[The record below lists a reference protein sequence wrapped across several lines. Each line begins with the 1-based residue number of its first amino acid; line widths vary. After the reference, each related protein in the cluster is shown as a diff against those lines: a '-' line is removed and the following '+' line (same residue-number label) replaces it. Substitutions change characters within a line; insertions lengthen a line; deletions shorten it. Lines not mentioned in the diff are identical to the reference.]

1 MGVRS
6 VDIRSARTRILSD
19 GSTTSDGNT
28 AMQAV
33 KLMLAVAVSLALAPF
48 AVAQE
53 TVRIGVVQPMTGP
66 VAYDGNIYV
75 NTVKMIVDDLNAKGG
90 VLGRKIELVVED
102 GACNPAQSVNAA
114 EKLATRDK
122 VVALLGAFCSTSTAA
137 MMEVAKKHRIPLIT
151 GISTAA
157 QLTEQGNPYFFRAVA
172 TTPMLGNA
180 FGGELPAA
188 VKAKRFAFLVLN
200 DDWGRSM
207 VASYPKAIKRAG
219 GEIVATEFFQQSDLQ
234 FLSQITNVKASNP
247 DAIVLAANTQQAVAL
262 SKQIR
267 ELGIAV
273 PLIGE
278 GSWTSDS
285 YLKLAGPAS
294 DGVFGLVEYVYTIR
308 NPINDAFVKEFQAKL
323 KENPTKFAGAAH
335 NAIHI
340 VVDAIRRAGAAD
352 PEKIRAALEK
362 TDYNGLVGNIRF
374 DDKHQAYGQ
383 TVYLAH
389 VKNGVPEV
397 VATAKIAKP

>member
-1 MGVRS
+1 
-6 VDIRSARTRILSD
+6 
-19 GSTTSDGNT
+19 
-28 AMQAV
+28 MQAL

-207 VASYPKAIKRAG
+207 VASYPNAIERTG
-219 GEIVATEFFQQSDLQ
+219 GQIVATEFFQQSDLQ

-267 ELGIAV
+267 ELGITV

-294 DGVFGLVEYVYTIR
+294 EGVFGLVEYVYTIR

-335 NAIHI
+335 NVIHI

-352 PEKIRAALEK
+352 PEKIRAALEQ

>member
-1 MGVRS
+1 
-6 VDIRSARTRILSD
+6 
-19 GSTTSDGNT
+19 
-28 AMQAV
+28 MQAP
-33 KLMLAVAVSLALAPF
+33 KLFAAAALLALAPL

-53 TVRIGVVQPMTGP
+53 TVRIGVVQPTTGP

-75 NTVKMIVDDLNAKGG
+75 NTVKMIVDDMNAKGG
-90 VLGRKIELVVED
+90 VLGKKIELLVED

-114 EKLATRDK
+114 EKLVTRDK

-137 MMEVAKKHRIPLIT
+137 MMEVAKKHKVPHIT

-172 TTPMLGNA
+172 TTPMLGDA
-180 FGGELPAA
+180 FGGVLPAA

-207 VASYPKAIKRAG
+207 VASYPKAIEKAG
-219 GEIVATEFFQQSDLQ
+219 GQIVATEFFQQSDLQ
-234 FLSQITNVKASNP
+234 FLSQITKVKAANP
-247 DAIVLAANTQQAVAL
+247 DAIVLAANTQQAAAL

-267 ELGIAV
+267 ELGITV

-294 DGVFGLVEYVYTIR
+294 DGVYGLVEYVYTIK

-340 VVDAIRRAGAAD
+340 MVDGIKRAGAAD
-352 PEKIRAALEK
+352 PEKIREALEK
-362 TDYNGLVGNIRF
+362 TDYNGLVGNIKF
-374 DDKHQAYGQ
+374 DGKHQAYGQ

-389 VKNGVPEV
+389 VKGGVPQV
-397 VATAKIAKP
+397 VETAKIAKP

>member
-1 MGVRS
+1 
-6 VDIRSARTRILSD
+6 
-19 GSTTSDGNT
+19 
-28 AMQAV
+28 
-33 KLMLAVAVSLALAPF
+33 
-48 AVAQE
+48 
-53 TVRIGVVQPMTGP
+53 
-66 VAYDGNIYV
+66 
-75 NTVKMIVDDLNAKGG
+75 
-90 VLGRKIELVVED
+90 
-102 GACNPAQSVNAA
+102 
-114 EKLATRDK
+114 
-122 VVALLGAFCSTSTAA
+122 
-137 MMEVAKKHRIPLIT
+137 
-151 GISTAA
+151 
-157 QLTEQGNPYFFRAVA
+157 
-172 TTPMLGNA
+172 
-180 FGGELPAA
+180 LPGA

-207 VASYPKAIKRAG
+207 VASYPKSIERAG
-219 GEIVATEFFQQSDLQ
+219 GQIVATEFFQQSDLQ
-234 FLSQITNVKASNP
+234 FLSQITKVKSSNP
-247 DAIVLAANTQQAVAL
+247 DAIILAANTQQAVAL

-267 ELGIAV
+267 ELGITV

-294 DGVFGLVEYVYTIR
+294 DGVYGLVEYVYTIH

-335 NAIHI
+335 NAINI

-362 TDYNGLVGNIRF
+362 TDYTGLVGNIKF
-374 DDKHQAYGQ
+374 DAKHQAYGQ

-397 VATAKIAKP
+397 IETATIAKP